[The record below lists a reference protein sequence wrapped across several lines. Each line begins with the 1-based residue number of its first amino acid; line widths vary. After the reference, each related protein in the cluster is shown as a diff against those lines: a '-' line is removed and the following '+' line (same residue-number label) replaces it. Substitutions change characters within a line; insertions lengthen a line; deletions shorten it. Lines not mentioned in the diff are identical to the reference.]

1 MQNQAQSTYMNRMIG
16 GIVYKVHI
24 HFNEDHHEKMEDKI
38 LRMIHND
45 LELSEKESDIG
56 CTSDASCG
64 TIQKPQMNRV
74 A

>member
-1 MQNQAQSTYMNRMIG
+1 MQNQTQSAYMSRMIG
-16 GIVYKVHI
+16 GIVYKVRI
-24 HFNEDHHEKMEDKI
+24 HFHEEHHEKMEDKI

-45 LELSEKESDIG
+45 LELSKKKSDVG

>member
-1 MQNQAQSTYMNRMIG
+1 MQNQAQSAYVNRMIG
-16 GIVYKVHI
+16 GIVYKVRI
-24 HFNEDHHEKMEDKI
+24 HFNENHHEKMEDKI
-38 LRMIHND
+38 LRMIRND
-45 LELSEKESDIG
+45 LELSEKENNTG